1 MESGSSRM
9 YFRAVTRRPLRCLE
23 KVMPWGWTQGLGPA
37 GGLTRTAVQR
47 GAAQGAGNR
56 QVLKSEKN
64 SRWEGVHT
72 AQSQAG
78 CHARPGLRGPTA
90 SCPASTTNLFG
101 PLRHPLL
108 PSCAVLFSREYL

>member
-9 YFRAVTRRPLRCLE
+9 YFRAVTRRPRRCLE

-37 GGLTRTAVQR
+37 GGLTRTAVQS

-56 QVLKSEKN
+56 QVLKSEN

-78 CHARPGLRGPTA
+78 CHARPGLRELAA

-101 PLRHPLL
+101 PLRHP
-108 PSCAVLFSREYL
+108 SCPAVLSSFPESTSE